1 MEIDWLEYIWLTT
14 QCLGQLCITYTY
26 TYTRTHH
33 QTNWIAQPYDTS
45 NDKYIREF
53 IECALSYR
61 FTCSAS
67 VDIKPIKLRNRAS
80 ISWASSL
87 SSPIQFHWLFVT
99 DTKKNLSYRRA
110 GYCATWIFIYAY
122 VLSISKL
129 KSRMKTIDALFDK
142 IWKVWINMRSVLI
155 GSTSV
160 SARKKWTL

>member
-1 MEIDWLEYIWLTT
+1 MTDDTMSRPAVHHIHIHAHASPNKLNRATIR
-14 QCLGQLCITYTY
+14 YTL
-26 TYTRTHH
+26 
-33 QTNWIAQPYDTS
+33 

-99 DTKKNLSYRRA
+99 DTKKTLSYRRA
-110 GYCATWIFIYAY
+110 GYCATYSFM
-122 VLSISKL
+122 
-129 KSRMKTIDALFDK
+129 RMFYQFQNWHLEWKQSMHFFDK
-142 IWKVWINMRSVLI
+142 IWKVWINMRLVLI

-160 SARKKWTL
+160 SAREKKKRTL